1 MTATTWLP
9 WRVRVARTLDAW
21 SVYLPVVLIGAL
33 ALASYGLLRLTPDLV
48 EAPAEAPV
56 SSAPDFFMRGFR
68 VQTFEPG
75 GALRS
80 EVNGREARHLPAT
93 GGMEIDDA
101 RIRQFDPAQGVI
113 TQAEARRVVVNDA
126 HTEYLLEGEAVV
138 LREALPGA
146 SPRPRLSFRGERL
159 RIVTEPTERIESD
172 RPVEI
177 LRGSDRLRA
186 DRLVY
191 AGDTRVAD
199 LQGRVRAQI
208 VPRSA
213 RPAALR
219 P

>member
-1 MTATTWLP
+1 MTTTTWLP
-9 WRVRVARTLDAW
+9 WRARLARTLDAW

-33 ALASYGLLRLTPDLV
+33 AMASYGLLRLTPDAV

-56 SSAPDFFMRGFR
+56 STAPDFFMRGFR

-80 EVNGREARHLPAT
+80 EVLGREARHMPAT

-101 RIRQFDPAQGVI
+101 RIRQIDPAQGVI
-113 TQAEARRVVVNDA
+113 TQAVARRVVVNDG

-138 LREALPGA
+138 QREALPGA
-146 SPRPRLSFRGERL
+146 APRPRLSFRGERL
-159 RIVTEPTERIESD
+159 RIVTEPSERIESD

-177 LRGSDRLRA
+177 LRGA
-186 DRLVY
+186 DRLQANRLVY
-191 AGDTRVAD
+191 SGDTRVAD

-213 RPAALR
+213 RSGALR